1 MADSLWN
8 PALGAMGAY
17 AVPAAEGLVKLD
29 AMENPYGLPAPVLK
43 AFIERLPALAV
54 NRYPDAGGTALKAAL
69 GRAFPVDAAFASV
82 LGNGSD
88 ELIAMLM
95 QSVLQPGACVLAPEP
110 GFVMY
115 RRCAELLGLRYVG
128 VPLREDFGLDMAAM
142 LAAIDREQPQLVFV
156 ASPNNPTGN
165 AFAAAELAELA
176 RATPGL
182 FVLDEAY
189 IPYAEG
195 DGADFAAGEDN
206 VVLLRTLSKWGLA
219 GLRLG
224 FVQARKPVCEA
235 LEKLR
240 MPYNVNAL
248 SQELGRICLEQAGAF
263 APQIDTLKT
272 ERARLAQALAAP
284 GVEVYPS
291 QANFL
296 LVRVP
301 DAVAANARL
310 REAGLLL
317 KCLHG
322 THPLLRQCLRISV
335 GRPEENEALLAAWPG
350 AL

>member
-1 MADSLWN
+1 
-8 PALGAMGAY
+8 
-17 AVPAAEGLVKLD
+17 
-29 AMENPYGLPAPVLK
+29 
-43 AFIERLPALAV
+43 
-54 NRYPDAGGTALKAAL
+54 
-69 GRAFPVDAAFASV
+69 
-82 LGNGSD
+82 
-88 ELIAMLM
+88 
-95 QSVLQPGACVLAPEP
+95 
-110 GFVMY
+110 MY

-128 VPLREDFGLDMAAM
+128 VPLRADFALDLPAM

>member
-128 VPLREDFGLDMAAM
+128 VPLR
-142 LAAIDREQPQLVFV
+142 
-156 ASPNNPTGN
+156 
-165 AFAAAELAELA
+165 
-176 RATPGL
+176 
-182 FVLDEAY
+182 
-189 IPYAEG
+189 
-195 DGADFAAGEDN
+195 
-206 VVLLRTLSKWGLA
+206 
-219 GLRLG
+219 
-224 FVQARKPVCEA
+224 
-235 LEKLR
+235 
-240 MPYNVNAL
+240 AL
-248 SQELGRICLEQAGAF
+248 SLIH
-263 APQIDTLKT
+263 I
-272 ERARLAQALAAP
+272 
-284 GVEVYPS
+284 
-291 QANFL
+291 
-296 LVRVP
+296 
-301 DAVAANARL
+301 
-310 REAGLLL
+310 
-317 KCLHG
+317 
-322 THPLLRQCLRISV
+322 
-335 GRPEENEALLAAWPG
+335 
-350 AL
+350 